1 MQSLR
6 TCRNYNRPK
15 RTNNMFLSYFNRWIL
30 TCISYQIKL
39 NQLINQYDFG
49 STETIFQTAFEKIMK
64 NRTNKNYNWF

>member
-1 MQSLR
+1 
-6 TCRNYNRPK
+6 
-15 RTNNMFLSYFNRWIL
+15 MFLSYFNRWIL
-30 TCISYQIKL
+30 TFISYQIRL